1 MTLKEVSQ
9 LTGIPYDTLLRW
21 NSSKDGSYRRNLAR
35 FLKSCDRAT
44 LEKHF
49 AEASS
54 DMVVQNGDL
63 IVIEKDGKFSIATYP
78 VDGKVVSVLQKFKEI

>member
-21 NSSKDGSYRRNLAR
+21 SSSKDGSYRRNLAR

-49 AEASS
+49 SQAPL
-54 DMVVQNGDL
+54 DMVQNGD
-63 IVIEKDGKFSIATYP
+63 VVVVEKDGKFSVATYP
-78 VDGKVVSVLQKFKEI
+78 VDGKIISVLQKFKKI

>member
-9 LTGIPYDTLLRW
+9 LTGIPYQTLLGW
-21 NSSKDGSYRRNLAR
+21 EKAGGYRRNLAR

-49 AEASS
+49 SQAPL
-54 DMVVQNGDL
+54 DIVQNGD
-63 IVIEKDGKFSIATYP
+63 VVVVEKDGKFSVATYP
-78 VDGKVVSVLQKFKEI
+78 ADGKVVSVLQKFKKI

>member
-9 LTGIPYDTLLRW
+9 LTGIPYQTLLGW
-21 NSSKDGSYRRNLAR
+21 EKAGGYRRNLAR
-35 FLKSCDRAT
+35 FLKSFDRAT

-54 DMVVQNGDL
+54 DMVVQDGDL
-63 IVIEKDGKFSIATYP
+63 VVVEKDGKFSVATYP
-78 VDGKVVSVLQKFKEI
+78 ADGKVISVLQKFKKI

>member
-21 NSSKDGSYRRNLAR
+21 NSAKQGNYRRSLAR
-35 FLKSCDRAT
+35 FLKSFDRAT

-54 DMVVQNGDL
+54 DMVVQNGD
-63 IVIEKDGKFSIATYP
+63 VVVVEKDGKFSVATYP
-78 VDGKVVSVLQKFKEI
+78 ADGKIISILQKFKKI